1 MTPAKSRSSDDAAS
15 RSSDH
20 SSASPLS
27 PQLELIKMRLREFW
41 REPGII
47 FWVFAF
53 PLLMAFGLGVA
64 FRSKPPEKPR
74 VAVIAGGNQ
83 ALTAALMGTHR
94 IAAEIKDEAS
104 ARRDLARAKTDVIV
118 NLSQGGPLYI
128 FDSTQE
134 KGPSDR
140 LLVDDVLQRAAGRVD
155 AVQIREVTASEP
167 GSRYIDFLLPGLIGM
182 NLMGSSMW
190 GVGYNLVVA
199 RKRRLLRR
207 FAVTPMRRPQFLMS
221 YFYARSLFLLVEL
234 GLLVLFGRIAFSVL
248 VRGNLFSL
256 VVTSF
261 IGAASFAG
269 ISLLIGARV
278 ENTESANGWMNLVQ
292 LPMWVLSGA
301 FFSYERFPNWM
312 HLPIRALPLTALND
326 ALRAIYN
333 DGSSLAA
340 TWPQLAVMSVWGLVG
355 FLIALRTFRWQ

>member
-1 MTPAKSRSSDDAAS
+1 MRQSRKK
-15 RSSDH
+15 
-20 SSASPLS
+20 LN
-27 PQLELIKMRLREFW
+27 PQLELIKMRLREFV
-41 REPGII
+41 REPGIL

-64 FRSKPPEKPR
+64 FRSKPPERPR
-74 VAVIAGGNQ
+74 VAVISPGPNPLSQ
-83 ALTAALMGTHR
+83 ALLTSSR
-94 IAAEIKDEAS
+94 VIAEAKDEAT

-118 NLSQGGPLYI
+118 TLGASGPTYI
-128 FDSTQE
+128 FDATQD
-134 KGPSDR
+134 KGPVAR
-140 LLVDDVLQRAAGRVD
+140 MLVDDILQRAAGRRD
-155 AVQIREVTASEP
+155 TLAPREVSSSEP

-182 NLMGSSMW
+182 NLMGTSMW

-207 FAVTPMRRPQFLMS
+207 FAVTPMHRPQFLLS
-221 YFYARSLFLLVEL
+221 YFIARSLFLLIEIS
-234 GLLVLFGRIAFSVL
+234 LLLLFGKFVFGTLIRGSVL
-248 VRGNLFSL
+248 SLFIL
-256 VVTSF
+256 SF

-301 FFSYERFPNWM
+301 FFSYERFPTWL

-326 ALRAIYN
+326 SLRAVYN
-333 DGSSLAA
+333 DGASLAA
-340 TWPQLAVMSVWGLVG
+340 TWPQLLVMCVWGGVG
-355 FLIALRTFRWQ
+355 YVIALRTFRWQ